1 MGFSGDFCSSRDR
14 ERDTEKEEEDA
25 LLTTPSSAPQ
35 TKIPKDSFH
44 FAYIVYFTLGTGYLL
59 PWNAFI
65 TAVDY
70 FAFLYPG
77 ASVDRVFAVVYM
89 LVGLLF
95 LVGVVG
101 WAHKSSAFLRINL
114 GLLMFVISLSIVP
127 ILDLVYVKGR
137 PGLYSGYY
145 VTVAAVA
152 MAAVADALVQSSVIG
167 SAGELPERYMQATV
181 AGTAASGMELLLLL
195 LLLCCG

>member
-1 MGFSGDFCSSRDR
+1 MSFSPDVSSSTKR
-14 ERDTEKEEEDA
+14 EDEEDS
-25 LLTTPSSAPQ
+25 LLLKPPP
-35 TKIPKDSFH
+35 KVEIPKDSFH
-44 FAYIVYFTLGTGYLL
+44 IAYIIYFTLGTGYLL

-70 FAFLYPG
+70 FAFLYPA

-89 LVGLLF
+89 LVGLFF
-95 LVGVVG
+95 LLAVVG
-101 WAHKSSAFLRINL
+101 WAHKSSSFLRINI
-114 GLLMFVISLSIVP
+114 GLFMFVVSLLIVP
-127 ILDLVYVKGR
+127 VLDLVYVKGR

-152 MAAVADALVQSSVIG
+152 IAAVADALVQSGVIG

-181 AGTAASGMELLLLL
+181 AGTAASGMELMLCPVLLLWWA
-195 LLLCCG
+195 